1 MWMCTFEDEPMHALL
16 HGTHMAMHNWQL
28 RKGISNHGAS
38 NFQGYSCTAVPVRC
52 ACGPEVAL
60 LYIFTDLRLQ
70 YAWVLGDGPRCHNS
84 YVSRFSDPASLSNV
98 ERCRPSHERAARTHD
113 TVLYPYAAAEPPRSS
128 SAVPS
133 AAAIAYAIAHTRTR
147 ATQARPQA
155 AASSP
160 NERDAEQHL
169 LRSSHA
175 ARAGS

>member
-1 MWMCTFEDEPMHALL
+1 MVHP
-16 HGTHMAMHNWQL
+16 
-28 RKGISNHGAS
+28 
-38 NFQGYSCTAVPVRC
+38 NFQGYSCTAVPVAVR
-52 ACGPEVAL
+52 CGPEVAL

-133 AAAIAYAIAHTRTR
+133 AAAIAHTRTR
-147 ATQARPQA
+147 AMQARPQA

-160 NERDAEQHL
+160 NERDAEQHTPQV
-169 LRSSHA
+169 RVTP
-175 ARAGS
+175 RALAPEHRRDLPPACRLHPALEDQRTRPHQVALSPCL